1 MHQMYLKQLNKKNL
15 FIFSLIFFS
24 CASVKAPQGG
34 LIDSTPPKLDST
46 NPKILTNLNQGQKI
60 TLSFNEYIKEESL
73 KNSIELFPGVDE
85 KITYE
90 YFGKDII
97 ITLPPNLEQDK
108 TYVISLNSNFSDERN
123 VKLKENI
130 VIPISLSNS
139 INEGVLQGEIF
150 GSFKKPSVLL
160 WRGIIEKNEMI
171 NKKPDYIISST
182 NIFSFSYLAYDKY
195 TIIASDLYNP
205 RLPLDQNKTSF
216 HSDDFVNIQ
225 KDHISNINFYFNDE
239 NNDSELDSLIVDQE
253 LEEFSNL
260 VGNIKGNY
268 ILPLII
274 NLKNENYNYQT
285 ELSLDGTF
293 RIDNIMSGKYQLL
306 AFQDRNNNKI
316 LDTGLLNSK
325 TESEKFYVY
334 PDSLVLRTNWELE
347 IKNWEIN

>member
-160 WRGIIEKNEMI
+160 WRGIIEKNELI

-205 RLPLDQNKTSF
+205 RLPLDQNKISF
-216 HSDDFVNIQ
+216 HSDDFVDIQ

-239 NNDSELDSLIVDQE
+239 NNDAELDSLIVDQE

-274 NLKNENYNYQT
+274 NLKNKNYDYQT

-316 LDTGLLNSK
+316 LDTGLLNSN
-325 TESEKFYVY
+325 TDSEKFYVY
-334 PDSLVLRTNWELE
+334 ADSLVLRTNWELE

>member
-34 LIDSTPPKLDST
+34 LVDSTPPKLDST

-85 KITYE
+85 KIIYE

-97 ITLPPNLEQDK
+97 ITLPLNLEQDK

-160 WRGIIEKNEMI
+160 WSGIIEKNEMI

-205 RLPLDQNKTSF
+205 RLPLDQNKISF
-216 HSDDFVNIQ
+216 HSDDFVDIQ

-239 NNDSELDSLIVDQE
+239 NNDAELDSLIVDQE

-274 NLKNENYNYQT
+274 NLKNKNYDYQT

-316 LDTGLLNSK
+316 LDTGLLSSK
-325 TESEKFYVY
+325 TDSEKFYVY
-334 PDSLVLRTNWELE
+334 ADSLVLRTNWELE